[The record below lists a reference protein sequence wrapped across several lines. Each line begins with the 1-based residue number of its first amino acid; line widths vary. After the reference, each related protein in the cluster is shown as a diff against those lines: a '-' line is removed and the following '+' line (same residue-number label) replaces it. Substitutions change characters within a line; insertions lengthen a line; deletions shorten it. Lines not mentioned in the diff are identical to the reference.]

1 MLSFFRRKYGY
12 TELIVNLNNDLDE
25 ANKEILKLRKIIK
38 SQSIRIS
45 DLEDNNAI
53 LKTMLSEKD
62 IKIVRKSVEIQ
73 ELKDKIYKMGKSNL
87 SIVK

>member
-53 LKTMLSEKD
+53 LKSMLSEKD

>member
-62 IKIVRKSVEIQ
+62 IKIVRKSVEI
-73 ELKDKIYKMGKSNL
+73 
-87 SIVK
+87 